1 MLKSLRLAGSRCAH
15 TAREKQMKIVIV
27 VVLYKRSP
35 AQSQTIRS
43 LTEIFARKPELLDYF
58 QVFIWDNS
66 PAAIFDPVAP
76 FPREYRHD
84 GRNLGTS
91 GAYNKAMEFAESIGS
106 QWLLLFDQ
114 DTTVSE
120 EYLPRMLE
128 YSRRFQDDPEI
139 GTVVPFIYSHGTLV
153 SPRWL
158 GRFNRVKQI
167 PPNFH
172 GVYRRK
178 AYAVNSAT
186 LMRVAALREI
196 GGYSEEFWLDLS
208 DVYAFQAMYKK
219 GRYMF
224 IAGEL
229 QLQHSIAALDFDKEM
244 TPHRYR
250 NFLAA
255 ESAYVDLYSTPLERA
270 CHLLRLLVRT
280 IRQYQRYENKVFAKV
295 CWEYFC
301 RRLFHT
307 KAERILGW
315 RQQLAQRNIP
325 IIEDGRVIG

>member
-1 MLKSLRLAGSRCAH
+1 M
-15 TAREKQMKIVIV
+15 QIVIV

-35 AQSQTIRS
+35 AQSQTINS
-43 LTEIFARKPELLDYF
+43 LAEAFARNPELMDDF
-58 QVFIWDNS
+58 TVFIWDNS
-66 PAAIFDPVAP
+66 PVAMANPAVP
-76 FPREYRHD
+76 FPCEYRHGD
-84 GRNLGTS
+84 RNLGTS
-91 GAYNKAMEFAESIGS
+91 GAYNKAMEFAESTGS
-106 QWLLLFDQ
+106 SWLLLFDQ

-120 EYLPRMLE
+120 EFLPRMLE
-128 YSRRFQDDPEI
+128 YSRRFQDEREI

-158 GRFNRVKQI
+158 GSFNRVKQI
-167 PPNFH
+167 PPTFH
-172 GVYRRK
+172 GVYRHK
-178 AYAVNSAT
+178 GYAVNSAT

-208 DVYAFQAMYKK
+208 DVYAFQAMHKN

-224 IAGEL
+224 IAGDL
-229 QLQHSIAALDFDKEM
+229 TLQHSIAALDFDKEM

-255 ESAYVDLYSTPLERA
+255 ESAYVDLYSSPVEQA
-270 CHLLRLLVRT
+270 CHLARLFLRS
-280 IRQYQRYENKVFAKV
+280 IKQYLRYENKIFAKV

-307 KAERILGW
+307 RAKRILGW
-315 RQQLAQRNIP
+315 RKQLAQRDIP
-325 IIEDGRVIG
+325 IVEDGRVIG

>member
-1 MLKSLRLAGSRCAH
+1 MH
-15 TAREKQMKIVIV
+15 IVIV

-35 AQSQTIRS
+35 QQSQTIQS
-43 LTEIFARKPELLDYF
+43 LA
-58 QVFIWDNS
+58 QVFGLTPGLLQSYRVFVWDNT
-66 PAAIFDPVAP
+66 PTALADLTFP
-76 FPREYRHD
+76 FPVDYRHN

-91 GAYNKAMEFAESIGS
+91 GAYNHAMQFAEANGVP
-106 QWLLLFDQ
+106 WMLLFDQ
-114 DTTVSE
+114 DTTVSQE
-120 EYLPRMLE
+120 FLPRMLE
-128 YSRRFQDDPEI
+128 YSMRFENQPEI

-153 SPRWL
+153 SPRRL
-158 GRFNRVKQI
+158 GSFNRNKQI
-167 PPNFH
+167 PSTFH
-172 GVYRRK
+172 GVYPQK

-186 LMRVAALREI
+186 LMRVAALAEI

-208 DVYAFQAMYKK
+208 DVYAFQAMYQK
-219 GRYMF
+219 GRRTY
-224 IAGEL
+224 IAGDL

-255 ESAYVDLYSTPLERA
+255 ESAYVDLYSSPVERA
-270 CHLLRLLVRT
+270 CHLLRLFLRT

-301 RRLFHT
+301 RRLFQSR
-307 KAERILGW
+307 AERIRGW
-315 RQQLAQRNIP
+315 RQQLAQRDIP